1 MAIGRGILPGSLA
14 ASVFVLGV
22 CATMGA
28 CAIAR
33 RGFDGSS
40 KGGGSGADPAPPEL
54 VLCPK
59 VSSVP
64 QARVEE
70 DHVTDC
76 RMEHERRHVRRDAIE
91 GPWRV
96 AVGARTSVQRV
107 IVVPVVL
114 PGSEVHRRG
123 EACQGVND
131 WSHEWTVSE
140 AAAASDVDDVRCC
153 AGSAAARAPNIHL
166 KVDGHGDDGVVRAVA
181 AQSRQIG
188 REGIPP
194 HSCRGVPTRAV
205 AAPLKRVS
213 VLGRRRAHADL
224 VARAPAV
231 YWPEDFAQRA
241 PELRLR
247 VNGFHESGERRSSEG
262 LDVEQAVA
270 RIFAGVGVFAVCG
283 DGFSEAKYLRMLED
297 VAQYQEAVVLEA
309 PQRHVLVG
317 YRSLVWYERASRTVQ
332 YWYCT

>member
-22 CATMGA
+22 CATMVPVPSPVAALMAVPGRWLW
-28 CAIAR
+28 CRPCSAR
-33 RGFDGSS
+33 AR
-40 KGGGSGADPAPPEL
+40 PL
-54 VLCPK
+54 PK

-64 QARVEE
+64 QARVERTTSPIAGWSTS
-70 DHVTDC
+70 DGMCVGM
-76 RMEHERRHVRRDAIE
+76 RLKGRGVWRWERE
-91 GPWRV
+91 
-96 AVGARTSVQRV
+96 SVQRV

-140 AAAASDVDDVRCC
+140 ASDVDDVRCC

-181 AQSRQIG
+181 AKSRQIG

-297 VAQYQEAVVLEA
+297 VAQYQEASCSKL
-309 PQRHVLVG
+309 
-317 YRSLVWYERASRTVQ
+317 RSAMYL
-332 YWYCT
+332 